1 MKDKIINW
9 IINVDENKII
19 MRSTF
24 WNLISSVINAAYSA
38 VLMFFIGRFIGMDE
52 VGIFSLASA
61 YAYQC
66 QAIGAFGV
74 RNVQASDVKKEYS
87 FNDYFS
93 LRILSSIAMGL
104 LMFYYAFFQGYTYEK
119 VAIVFIFCAFKGIE
133 AVEDLY
139 HGEYH
144 RFNRLD
150 IGCILQTTRFL
161 ITLSLFI
168 FLLLLTRNLILSF
181 AVSTLVSMII
191 CYIQNTFLIKHFVI
205 DKIKPHRGRAKQ
217 LFFICLPVC
226 ISNYISAYIVNLPKY
241 AIDKVSNDAMQT
253 SYGILILPVV
263 TINLLSMV
271 IYRPVINT
279 ISRHY
284 YHRDFK
290 AFFKAIRKQ
299 FMIICALTLIVVFG
313 GYVIGLRLLE
323 IIYGATLSQYMLPF
337 IIMLIGGGINTMAAF
352 FTVIL
357 TVQRAQNMLFVV
369 YVITAII
376 GFLISDPL
384 ISTYGMLGTAYVY
397 LIVSA
402 CMTVLFLILII
413 SSYHRYKVVN

>member
-1 MKDKIINW
+1 MKDKMMNW
-9 IINVDENKII
+9 IIDVDENKII

-38 VLMFFIGRFIGMDE
+38 ILMFFIGRFIGMDE

-93 LRILSSIAMGL
+93 LRILSSIAMAM
-104 LMFYYAFFQGYTYEK
+104 LMFYYAFFQGYSYEK
-119 VAIVFIFCAFKGIE
+119 VAIVFIFCVFKGIE

-150 IGCILQTTRFL
+150 IGSILQTTRFL
-161 ITLSLFI
+161 ISLSTFI
-168 FLLLLTRNLILSF
+168 LLLLFTKDLIVSFGASTILSI
-181 AVSTLVSMII
+181 II
-191 CYIQNTFLIKHFVI
+191 CYIQNALLIKHFVI
-205 DKIKPHRGRAKQ
+205 NKIKSHSGNVKQ
-217 LFFICLPVC
+217 LFLICLPVC

-241 AIDKVSNDAMQT
+241 SIDKVANDTMQST
-253 SYGILILPVV
+253 YGILILPVV
-263 TINLLSMV
+263 TINLLSTV

-279 ISRHY
+279 ISKNY
-284 YHRDFK
+284 YNRDFR
-290 AFFKAIRKQ
+290 AFFKDIRKQ
-299 FMIICALTLIVVFG
+299 IIIICALTSIVVLG
-313 GYVIGLRLLE
+313 GYGIGLKLLE
-323 IIYGATLSQYMLPF
+323 IIYGAKLIPYMLPF
-337 IIMLIGGGINTMAAF
+337 IIMLIGGGINTMASF

-357 TVQRAQNMLFVV
+357 TVQRAQNMLLVV
-369 YVITAII
+369 YVMTAII
-376 GFLISDPL
+376 GFFISDPL
-384 ISTYGMLGTAYVY
+384 ISRCGMLGTAYVY
-397 LIVSA
+397 LIVSS
-402 CMTVLFLILII
+402 CMTLSFFILII
-413 SSYHRYKVVN
+413 RSYRQYKVSE